1 MTNWL
6 TGSQNELPADWL
18 VGHSTNRLD
27 DQRAHWLG
35 CKLTDQLIDFIAS
48 VTDWMFNWLIDSFT
62 WINLSSTL
70 FQ

>member
-6 TGSQNELPADWL
+6 TGSLNELPADWL

-62 WINLSSTL
+62 WINLSSTF